1 MALRPFFFSQA
12 ARRRAVTELMF
23 FASVGD
29 LKRVE
34 RIVKLWKLNVSWE
47 RGWGGEVASKRKQRG
62 RKKKH
67 KTIPI
72 FHRCPTPAAATTT
85 SARHCECCVWG
96 WERLF
101 PFFSLFLFCV
111 ADPIPSPPLSSSLPS
126 HLAAS
131 EGCYK
136 VTEWLLA
143 QKAAVNA
150 VDRFKRTPL
159 EEAVRGDFSEVAKL
173 LVDHGAKIHE
183 GGKVRGG

>member
-1 MALRPFFFSQA
+1 MFLWPTHPPTPFF
-12 ARRRAVTELMF
+12 
-23 FASVGD
+23 
-29 LKRVE
+29 
-34 RIVKLWKLNVSWE
+34 
-47 RGWGGEVASKRKQRG
+47 
-62 RKKKH
+62 
-67 KTIPI
+67 IP
-72 FHRCPTPAAATTT
+72 T
-85 SARHCECCVWG
+85 
-96 WERLF
+96 
-101 PFFSLFLFCV
+101 
-111 ADPIPSPPLSSSLPS
+111 S

-183 GGKVRGG
+183 GGKVRRGGGGVL